1 MDDRLVSRAPCRV
14 RVPQQ
19 HTSLGGV
26 FCFEAAMIRTHKY
39 RLYPTNAQTRALDFL
54 LWQGRMLYNA
64 ALEQRVTVYKETGK
78 GVSYYQQ
85 WTYFRDLRNANPDT
99 LGQLNATSVQQM
111 LRRLDKAF
119 VAFFR
124 RLKTGETP
132 GFPRFKGRD
141 RFNSLEYRYGDGCKL
156 RFDSGGRVLFYV
168 QSVGEIKVKY
178 HRPLP
183 DEAVIKHIILKRR
196 NRKWYVCLQLEQPDP
211 VIPEH
216 PGPAVGIDMGLSHL
230 LAFSDGTLVEN
241 PRWLRR
247 SLAQLR
253 VAQRRLSR
261 RRKGG
266 ARRRKAAAQ
275 VARLHERIANQR
287 RDFWHKLTRQLADTY
302 SLIALE
308 DLTLAFMTANHHL
321 ALSAHD
327 AGLGEFQQ
335 LLAYKAEEAG
345 TRVVTVNP
353 AHTSQVCSACGA
365 VVEKDLSVRV
375 HVCPECGYTA
385 DRDVNAARNILFL
398 AVNPARTGPPE
409 RNVAGHG
416 ERALGSS
423 PL

>member
-1 MDDRLVSRAPCRV
+1 
-14 RVPQQ
+14 
-19 HTSLGGV
+19 
-26 FCFEAAMIRTHKY
+26 MIRTYKY
-39 RLYPTNAQTRALDFL
+39 RLYPTKAQARTLDFL
-54 LWQGRMLYNA
+54 LWQGRTLYNA
-64 ALEQRVTVYKETGK
+64 ALEQRITVYKETGK
-78 GVSYYQQ
+78 GVSYPQQ
-85 WTYFRDLRNANPDT
+85 WAHFRDLRNASPDT

-124 RLKTGETP
+124 RLKAGETP

-141 RFNSLEYRYGDGCKL
+141 RFNSLEYRHGDGCKV
-156 RFDSGGRVLFYV
+156 RPGERVMLYV
-168 QSVGEIKVKY
+168 QNVGEVKVKY

-183 DEAVIKHIILKRR
+183 DDATIKHVVIKRR
-196 NRKWYVCLQLEQPDP
+196 AHRWYVCLMLDLPDP
-211 VIPEH
+211 VVPEH

-253 VAQRRLSR
+253 VAQHRLSR
-261 RRKGG
+261 RQKGS

-275 VARLHERIANQR
+275 VARLHERVANQR

-327 AGLGEFQQ
+327 AGLAEFRQ
-335 LLAYKAEEAG
+335 LLQYKAESAG
-345 TRVVTVNP
+345 AEVVTVNP
-353 AHTSQVCSACGA
+353 AYTSQVCAACGA
-365 VVEKDLSVRV
+365 LVEKDLSVRV
-375 HVCPECGYTA
+375 HRCPHCGYTA
-385 DRDVNAARNILFL
+385 DRDVNAARNILML
-398 AVNPARTGPPE
+398 AVNSARTGPPGA
-409 RNVAGHG
+409 NVARWGV
-416 ERALGSS
+416 RSLGSS

>member
-1 MDDRLVSRAPCRV
+1 
-14 RVPQQ
+14 
-19 HTSLGGV
+19 V
-26 FCFEAAMIRTHKY
+26 FCFEAAMIRTYKY
-39 RLYPTNAQTRALDFL
+39 RLYPTNAQARTLDFL

-64 ALEQRVTVYKETGK
+64 ALEQRIATYRDTGK

-85 WTYFRDLRNANPDT
+85 WVHFRDLRHEQPDT
-99 LGQLNATSVQQM
+99 LGYLNATSVQQL

-124 RLKTGETP
+124 RIKAGETP

-141 RFNSLEYRYGDGCKL
+141 RFHSLEYRHGDGCKL
-156 RFDSGGRVLFYV
+156 RMGERVMLYI
-168 QSVGEIKVKY
+168 QNVGEVKVKY

-183 DEAVIKHIILKRR
+183 DDAAIKHVVIKRR
-196 NRKWYVCLQLEQPDP
+196 AHRWYACLMLDLPDP
-211 VIPEH
+211 VILEH
-216 PGPAVGIDMGLSHL
+216 TGPAVGIDMGLSHL
-230 LAFSDGTLVEN
+230 LALSDGTLVEN
-241 PRWLRR
+241 PRWLRQ

-253 VAQRRLSR
+253 VAQRRLAR
-261 RRKGG
+261 RQRGS
-266 ARRRKAAAQ
+266 ARRRKAVAQ
-275 VARLHERIANQR
+275 VARLHERVANQR

-327 AGLGEFQQ
+327 AGLAEFQQ

-345 TRVVTVNP
+345 TQVVTVNP
-353 AHTSQVCSACGA
+353 AYTSQACSGCG
-365 VVEKDLSVRV
+365 VVVKKDLSVRV
-375 HVCPECGYTA
+375 HVCPDCGLTL
-385 DRDVNAARNILFL
+385 DRDVNAARNILML

-409 RNVAGHG
+409 RNVAGCG